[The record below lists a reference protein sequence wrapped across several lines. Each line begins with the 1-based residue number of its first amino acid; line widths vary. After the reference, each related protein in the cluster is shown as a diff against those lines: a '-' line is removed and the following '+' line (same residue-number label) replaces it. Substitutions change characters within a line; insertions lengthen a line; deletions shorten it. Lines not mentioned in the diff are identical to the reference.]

1 MDASQITQLLQ
12 QFTSLL
18 ARIAATH
25 EADSGLQEDLIQDM
39 SVAIWRALDSS
50 ESGASA
56 FRGEA
61 SVKTY
66 ITRIA
71 HNRAVDHVLKELR
84 RHESPSSD
92 EMLFDHK
99 LQEKNAHQE
108 NAIDLMT
115 ALHQLPLPYRQ
126 VIALQLEG
134 FSFAEIGNVLGLKE
148 DAIAQRSHRA
158 RKQLEQIMNRN

>member
-1 MDASQITQLLQ
+1 MDASQITHLLQ
-12 QFTSLL
+12 QFTPLL

-25 EADSGLQEDLIQDM
+25 EADTALQEDLIQDM

-50 ESGASA
+50 ESGTSA

-99 LQEKNAHQE
+99 LQENAHQE